1 MREELLIKENRMLR
15 AIATQAKKL
24 LLSNNIQDATPEVMN
39 LCELVERYEEIA
51 GEVPPLLKPHGKKP
65 WYASFD
71 NKGQVA
77 ELSEVKAL
85 SQSDYEP

>member
-1 MREELLIKENRMLR
+1 MSEELLITENKVLKLI
-15 AIATQAKKL
+15 AIQAKKL
-24 LLSNNIQDATPEVMN
+24 LLSDNIQDATPEVMD
-39 LCELVERYEEIA
+39 LCELVEHYEAIA

-85 SQSDYEP
+85 SQSNYER

>member
-1 MREELLIKENRMLR
+1 MFKELLITENKVLKLI
-15 AIATQAKKL
+15 AIQAKKL
-24 LLSNNIQDATPEVMN
+24 LLSDNIQDATPEVMD
-39 LCELVERYEEIA
+39 LCELVEGYEAIA

-77 ELSEVKAL
+77 ELSEVKSL
-85 SQSDYEP
+85 SQCNYER